1 MALPLFSQE
10 ENLAEKLGRRLG
22 TGLQQNTGFGLGGGL
37 QQLAQSNL
45 DRMLGRQNYFQQNVN
60 QLLKDLGIPT
70 QEAPTSLM
78 TPEYT
83 SNTPVSAKDVQE
95 LKKKSTAQI
104 PALTAKEQQEK
115 KKLESAQEKL
125 KKQQT
130 KEERTEQ
137 HLINKE
143 TQPFY
148 DEVSG
153 EAKAAKNN
161 LKRLDRMEKLSKEG
175 NLGIPAFNALL
186 RTVSKG
192 IFGLGIDLSSLMTA
206 DAQEFEKLSTDFLRD
221 AKKIFG
227 SRITDA
233 DLNAF
238 LRTVP
243 SLAQS
248 REGQLRIIHNMRQ
261 ANRASELRNNIM
273 NDIIRQNDGKR
284 PANLQLLVEEKADP
298 QLNALAEEFEK
309 TRPADMRPTS
319 ILGNIPRLGEG
330 LLWY

>member
-1 MALPLFSQE
+1 MAIPLYSKE
-10 ENLAEKLGRRLG
+10 ENIAEKLGRGLGTGLQSNRGLG
-22 TGLQQNTGFGLGGGL
+22 TGLQQLT
-37 QQLAQSNL
+37 QSNL
-45 DRMLGRQNYFQQNVN
+45 DRLVGRNNYFQQNMN
-60 QLLKDLGIPT
+60 QLFKDLGIPSQQT
-70 QEAPTSLM
+70 PNSLM

-83 SNTPVSAKDVQE
+83 SNKPVNAKDIQE
-95 LKKKSTAQI
+95 LKKKSTTQV

-115 KKLESAQEKL
+115 RKIESEQEKL

-148 DEVSG
+148 DEIST
-153 EAKAAKNN
+153 EANAAKNN

-175 NLGIPAFNALL
+175 NLGIPAVNALL
-186 RTVSKG
+186 RSVSKG
-192 IFGLGIDLSSLMTA
+192 IFGFGIDLSGLMTA
-206 DAQEFEKLSTDFLRD
+206 DAQEYEKLSTDFIRD

-243 SLAQS
+243 TLAQS
-248 REGQLRIIHNMRQ
+248 REGQVRIIHNMRQ
-261 ANRASELRNNIM
+261 ANKAADLKNKIM
-273 NDIIRQNDGKR
+273 NDIIRENGGKR
-284 PANLQLLVEEKADP
+284 PANLQFLVDERAEP
-298 QLNALAEEFEK
+298 ELNKLAEEFER
-309 TRPADMRPTS
+309 TRPDYEKPTS
-319 ILGNIPRLGEG
+319 ILGTIPRIPEG

>member
-22 TGLQQNTGFGLGGGL
+22 TGLQSNKGLGGGL

-45 DRMLGRQNYFQQNVN
+45 DRLLGRNNYFQQNMN
-60 QLLKDLGIPT
+60 QVLKDLGVT
-70 QEAPTSLM
+70 TSGQEPTSFM

-83 SNTPVSAKDVQE
+83 STKPISAKDMLEV
-95 LKKKSTAQI
+95 KKKSTAQV
-104 PALTAKEQQEK
+104 PALTPKDQQQK
-115 KKLESAQEKL
+115 KKLEAEQEKL
-125 KKQQT
+125 TKQQT
-130 KEERTEQ
+130 KEERAEQ

-143 TQPFY
+143 TLPFY
-148 DEVSG
+148 EEIST
-153 EAKAAKNN
+153 EANAARNN

-175 NLGIPAFNALL
+175 NLGIPAVNALL
-186 RTVSKG
+186 RSVSKG
-192 IFGLGIDLSSLMTA
+192 IFGFGIDLSSLMTA
-206 DAQEFEKLSTDFLRD
+206 DAQEFEKLSTDFIRD

-243 SLAQS
+243 TLAQS
-248 REGQLRIIHNMRQ
+248 KEGQVRIIHNMRQ
-261 ANRASELRNNIM
+261 ANKGAELKNKIM
-273 NDIIRQNDGKR
+273 NDIIRENGGKR
-284 PANLQLLVEEKADP
+284 PANLQFLVEERAEP
-298 QLNALAEEFEK
+298 ALNELAEEFER
-309 TRPADMRPTS
+309 TRPVDMKPTS

>member
-10 ENLAEKLGRRLG
+10 ENFSEKLGRRLG
-22 TGLQQNTGFGLGGGL
+22 TGLQSNKGLGGGL

-45 DRMLGRQNYFQQNVN
+45 DRLLGRNNYFQQNIN
-60 QLLKDLGIPT
+60 QLLKDLGIQT
-70 QEAPTSLM
+70 QEAPSSLM
-78 TPEYT
+78 TSEYT
-83 SNTPVSAKDVQE
+83 STKPVSAKDMLEV
-95 LKKKSTAQI
+95 KKKSTAQV
-104 PALTAKEQQEK
+104 PALTPKDQQQK
-115 KKLESAQEKL
+115 KKLEAEQEKL
-125 KKQQT
+125 TKQQT

-148 DEVSG
+148 DEISN
-153 EAKAAKNN
+153 EANASRNN

-175 NLGIPAFNALL
+175 NLGIPVLNALL
-186 RTVSKG
+186 RSASKG

-206 DAQEFEKLSTDFLRD
+206 DAQEYEKLSTDFIRD

-243 SLAQS
+243 TLAQS
-248 REGQLRIIHNMRQ
+248 REGQVRIIHNMRQ
-261 ANRASELRNNIM
+261 ANKGAELKNKIM
-273 NDIIRQNDGKR
+273 NDIIRENNGKR
-284 PANLQLLVEEKADP
+284 PANLQFLVEERAEP
-298 QLNALAEEFEK
+298 ALNELAEEFER